1 MPVHWELNPPEALV
15 GATMREMAS
24 PLKERGVETSVDF
37 TETAL
42 AGRFDFVQSL
52 RILSNLLGNAVRY
65 TPPASPIELSVHRD
79 GAALV
84 FVVADHGPGIPVPER
99 DRIFEPFYRPA
110 GAPADGGGAG
120 LGLAIARRL
129 AELQSGTPEYP

>member
-1 MPVHWELNPPEALV
+1 M
-15 GATMREMAS
+15 
-24 PLKERGVETSVDF
+24 
-37 TETAL
+37 
-42 AGRFDFVQSL
+42 
-52 RILSNLLGNAVRY
+52 
-65 TPPASPIELSVHRD
+65 
-79 GAALV
+79 

-129 AELQSGTPEYP
+129 AELQSGTLEYAARPGGGSRFVLRLPAATPTGVFVKS